1 MELSLWILAFGGK
14 QEEVPVRDRVEKVI
28 AEIRPHLEAD
38 GGNIELI
45 DVQDGIVKVRL
56 VGACGSCPMSQMT
69 LKRGVEARLK
79 AQIPEVKEVVA
90 V

>member
-1 MELSLWILAFGGK
+1 MREK
-14 QEEVPVRDRVEKVI
+14 VEKII
-28 AEIRPHLEAD
+28 AEIRPALEAD

-45 DVQDGIVKVRL
+45 DVENGIVKVRL
-56 VGACGSCPMSQMT
+56 VGACGSCPMSQLT

-79 AQIPEVKEVVA
+79 AKIPEIKEVIA

>member
-1 MELSLWILAFGGK
+1 MREK
-14 QEEVPVRDRVEKVI
+14 VEKVI
-28 AEIRPHLEAD
+28 NEIRPFLQAD
-38 GGNIELI
+38 GGNIELV
-45 DVQDGIVKVRL
+45 DVQEGVVKVRL

-79 AQIPEVKEVVA
+79 AQIPEIKEVVA

>member
-1 MELSLWILAFGGK
+1 MREK
-14 QEEVPVRDRVEKVI
+14 VEKAI
-28 AEIRPHLEAD
+28 SEIRPFLEAD
-38 GGNIELI
+38 GGNIELV

-56 VGACGSCPMSQMT
+56 MGACGSCPMSQMT

-79 AQIPEVKEVVA
+79 AQIPEVKEVVS

>member
-1 MELSLWILAFGGK
+1 MK
-14 QEEVPVRDRVEKVI
+14 EKVQKI
-28 AEIRPHLEAD
+28 IDEIRPALQAD

-45 DVQDGIVKVRL
+45 EVGEDGIVKVRL
-56 VGACGSCPMSQMT
+56 MGACGSCPMSQLT

-79 AQIPEVKEVVA
+79 AKIPEVKEVVS

>member
-1 MELSLWILAFGGK
+1 
-14 QEEVPVRDRVEKVI
+14 VRDQVEKII

-56 VGACGSCPMSQMT
+56 MGACGSCPMSQMT

-79 AQIPEVKEVVA
+79 AKIPEVKEVVS